1 VATGNSRRQFLDA
14 PAVRSWSPLIVG
26 ITGAQSA
33 GKTYSALRLATGIQ
47 RVIGGEIY
55 FADTEA
61 GRGLHYAEYF
71 KFRHIPFEPPHGPED
86 YEALI
91 DHVAGK
97 VGAGRGVC
105 LLDSMSHEHDGDG
118 GVLEQIEDFLQEKCG
133 DDWGKRQSM
142 NFVAQVRPKRARKQ
156 LNRRIVALGRNLVFI
171 LCYRAEE
178 KIKPRKKGDARGD
191 GKERSNEPELLGW
204 QPITTSKLP
213 FDMTVRF
220 LLTPGCDGVPLLMP
234 PNPAER
240 LLIKNPR
247 QFREWFVEGE
257 PLSEEMGERMARW
270 AMGEK
275 VEPQSSPTA
284 ADYQNCDGATYK
296 RLEERRKKYWN
307 SVPAEARPEIEAAKK
322 AAFDRLAAA
331 VASAANTKPATAPI
345 ASATPASSTEESW
358 DEASACKALRE
369 CAAPQALADLYA
381 RIDAFYGGEVPMD
394 IEACRDSC
402 REQLNQL

>member
-1 VATGNSRRQFLDA
+1 MATGSARVFQDV
-14 PAVRSWSPLIVG
+14 PAVRSWSPLIIG

-55 FADTEA
+55 FGDTEA
-61 GRGLHYAEYF
+61 GRGLHYSEYF
-71 KFRHIPFEPPHGPED
+71 KFRHIPFEPPHGPAD
-86 YEALI
+86 YEGLI
-91 DHVAGK
+91 DHVAKK
-97 VGAGRGVC
+97 VGNGRGVC

-118 GVLEQIEDFLQEKCG
+118 GVLEQIEEFLDEKCG

-142 NFVAQVRPKRARKQ
+142 NFVAQVRPKRARKH

-220 LLTPGCDGVPLLMP
+220 LLTPGCDGVPLLLP

-240 LLIKNPR
+240 LLVKNPR
-247 QFREWFVEGE
+247 QFRDWFVEGE
-257 PLSEEMGERMARW
+257 QLSEEMGERMARW
-270 AMGEK
+270 AAGEK
-275 VEPQSSPTA
+275 LDPVGPPLAS
-284 ADYQNCDGATYK
+284 DYSTCDGPTYK
-296 RLEERRKKYWN
+296 KLEERRKRHWN
-307 SVPAEARPEIEAAKK
+307 SLPATERAELEAAKK
-322 AAFDRLAAA
+322 RAFDRLSAQVSKSNSGTAAA
-331 VASAANTKPATAPI
+331 ADPDATAD
-345 ASATPASSTEESW
+345 SW
-358 DEASACKALRE
+358 TIETACKALLQCVDE
-369 CAAPQALADLYA
+369 PLMNAMYE
-381 RIDAFYGGEVPMD
+381 RIDAFFGGAPME
-394 IEACRDSC
+394 IEACRDTR
-402 REQLNQL
+402 REQLRQL